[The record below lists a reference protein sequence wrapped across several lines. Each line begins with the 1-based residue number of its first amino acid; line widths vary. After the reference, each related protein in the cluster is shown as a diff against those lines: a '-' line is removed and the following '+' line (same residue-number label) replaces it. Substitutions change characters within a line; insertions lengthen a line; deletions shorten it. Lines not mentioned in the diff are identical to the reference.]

1 MSEGNKAISG
11 EGFRAFPSKA
21 IPCTWT
27 TSVRQRVEGLLETVG
42 VGTLRFGQR
51 LEPVRDFVETF
62 VAGALGHA
70 GIHVGVLVSFAGD
83 RRLQI
88 IAGTTDRQ
96 AGGRIAGPLPGFEM
110 AVPLAG

>member
-62 VAGALGHA
+62 VAGALG
-70 GIHVGVLVSFAGD
+70 
-83 RRLQI
+83 R
-88 IAGTTDRQ
+88 
-96 AGGRIAGPLPGFEM
+96 PGYM
-110 AVPLAG
+110 SVYS